1 MRLLAASRTKR
12 PFRHTDDVSR
22 SLISHH
28 WPQALNGKMMKS
40 QINPRVFWGASAIIA
55 ALLATTLAMPGTADS
70 AFKAAQS

>member
-1 MRLLAASRTKR
+1 
-12 PFRHTDDVSR
+12 
-22 SLISHH
+22 
-28 WPQALNGKMMKS
+28 MMKS